1 MSEQYIPVVVDSIR
15 ANLMGPQRLITLR
28 EQGGER
34 FLPIWIGP
42 AEAEAIAIA
51 LRQIETIRPL
61 THDLLKNVLRRF
73 GAQLV
78 QVNITR
84 LENDTF
90 YAELVLEQEGE
101 EIRIDCRPSD
111 AIALA
116 LRTAAPI
123 LVAENVLQEAG
134 YKPEKALEP
143 TDQENNSPTSHS
155 ITARDA
161 SEPAVNQT
169 PQEKKAEE
177 DRLSI
182 FEDFLENLDDDT
194 EEE

>member
-61 THDLLKNVLRRF
+61 THDLLKNVIRRF

-78 QVNITR
+78 QVHITR

-90 YAELVLEQEGE
+90 YAELVLEQNGA

-123 LVAENVLQEAG
+123 LVAESVLQEAG
-134 YKPEKALEP
+134 YKPEEALEP
-143 TDQENNSPTSHS
+143 TGPENDAPVSSS
-155 ITARDA
+155 ITASDA
-161 SEPAVNQT
+161 SAAGQT

-182 FEDFLENLDDDT
+182 FEDFLENLDDDN
-194 EEE
+194 EDE